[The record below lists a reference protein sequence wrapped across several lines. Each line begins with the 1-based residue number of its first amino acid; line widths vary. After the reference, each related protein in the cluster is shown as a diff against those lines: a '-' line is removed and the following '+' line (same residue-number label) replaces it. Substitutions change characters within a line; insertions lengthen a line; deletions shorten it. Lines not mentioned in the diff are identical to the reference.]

1 MSAVSLP
8 DLKAHLNL
16 DHNLDDALLSL
27 KLDAA
32 EEYVANIIGV
42 PFLDDL
48 LPVPAT
54 IRQAILMLAAHWYE
68 SREAALPGAPFAVPF
83 GVHDLLQ
90 SHRAW
95 VV

>member
-16 DHNLDDALLSL
+16 DHDLDDDLLTL

-32 EEYVANIIGV
+32 EEHVAAIIGA
-42 PFLDDL
+42 PIPAD
-48 LPVPAT
+48 PVPAT

-68 SREAALPGAPFAVPF
+68 NREAALPGAPFAVPF

>member
-8 DLKAHLNL
+8 ELKAHLNL
-16 DHNLDDALLSL
+16 DHDEDDALLSL
-27 KLDAA
+27 KLEAA
-32 EEYVANIIGV
+32 EEHVTNIIGS
-42 PFLDDL
+42 PIWTD
-48 LPVPAT
+48 PVPAT
-54 IRQAILMLAAHWYE
+54 IRQAILMLSAHLYE
-68 SREAALPGAPFAVPF
+68 VREAALPGAPFAVPF